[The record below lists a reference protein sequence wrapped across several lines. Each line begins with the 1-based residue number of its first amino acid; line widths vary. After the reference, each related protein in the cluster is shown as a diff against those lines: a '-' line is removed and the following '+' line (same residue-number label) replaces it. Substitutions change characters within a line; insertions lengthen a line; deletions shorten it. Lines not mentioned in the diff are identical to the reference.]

1 MGMGSGALSHPCR
14 GRRGSHTALEWSRRF
29 PLSRAPVLP
38 DPEPAGRAGQRGS
51 PGSVLPVLRSPSWGT
66 VSRQP
71 RWGQRDVRRLA
82 RRFPSAACCFPGAAL
97 SERLRGCAGSI
108 TSLYPLS
115 VKIITSPASGTARE
129 FRGGP
134 GWPRLRTRARFRGSF
149 PAKNRGKN
157 QQNETRSERKCQ
169 LQFSLAFRFFVGFV
183 FGFFLITSPGA
194 ASDPLLPLGSDVVF
208 LIFRRKLSWG
218 KEKLSQ
224 KIRSLPERPWDPRG
238 RPGRMRSRRGASS
251 RSARERS
258 ERCAAAG
265 AAPLPPRAAGTR
277 LQKISFPR
285 TRKNCNFWL

>member
-14 GRRGSHTALEWSRRF
+14 DRRGSHTALEWSRRF

-108 TSLYPLS
+108 TPLYPLS
-115 VKIITSPASGTARE
+115 VKIITSPAAGTARE

-149 PAKNRGKN
+149 PAKNRGKKPTKR
-157 QQNETRSERKCQ
+157 NEKRTKMPVAIFAR
-169 LQFSLAFRFFVGFV
+169 FSIFCWFRFWI
-183 FGFFLITSPGA
+183 FFDYFPGSRLRPSSSPW
-194 ASDPLLPLGSDVVF
+194 
-208 LIFRRKLSWG
+208 I
-218 KEKLSQ
+218 
-224 KIRSLPERPWDPRG
+224 
-238 RPGRMRSRRGASS
+238 RRGFLDIPK
-251 RSARERS
+251 E
-258 ERCAAAG
+258 
-265 AAPLPPRAAGTR
+265 T
-277 LQKISFPR
+277 
-285 TRKNCNFWL
+285 